1 MGSLFSSDEGPAT
14 ECPVETPSVTTLEA
28 RRKKLTELHAK
39 AAELKSETDVK
50 TIAGYIAQID
60 ADIIARERA
69 NVRATASAVAS
80 GELDE
85 VRTLEERPDGSLC

>member
-1 MGSLFSSDEGPAT
+1 MGSLFSSDEGPST
-14 ECPVETPSVTTLEA
+14 ECRVEKPSVSTLEA
-28 RRKKLTELHAK
+28 RRKKLTELHTK

-85 VRTLEERPDGSLC
+85 LSTPEEKPDGSVC